1 MFTRVGNERRI
12 PRRLD
17 INLIKIRNSEK
28 PKRKREKEMEQVPI
42 TNFFLIRLLNGNF
55 NSKVLN
61 SLP

>member
-12 PRRLD
+12 PRRVD

-28 PKRKREKEMEQVPI
+28 SKRKREKEMEQVSI
-42 TNFFLIRLLNGNF
+42 TSFFLIRLLNGNF